1 MGKLDFLG
9 RLSFDEPSPTLVTT
23 PIMPATDL
31 IHPTELRP
39 LSLKSTH
46 VSKAFQTLWKF
57 KGKIGEIYKQI
68 GNAIPIKLGEAIGQ
82 VIIND
87 INNNPIMP
95 PSSFKY
101 SRYKNTSDVDLIP
114 LIENH

>member
-1 MGKLDFLG
+1 MFGLSNFIITEFL
-9 RLSFDEPSPTLVTT
+9 LIFYSLVTNV
-23 PIMPATDL
+23 L
-31 IHPTELRP
+31 Y
-39 LSLKSTH
+39 SYS
-46 VSKAFQTLWKF
+46 
-57 KGKIGEIYKQI
+57 
-68 GNAIPIKLGEAIGQ
+68 NAVPIKLGEAIGQ

-114 LIENH
+114 LIEKSLNKSSQNDTLF